1 MTIPLITC
9 LNCCNRSNF
18 PQIFLSFLHK
28 ISQNFVSPNFHL
40 ALSPLIALISLS
52 LSTYL
57 HRRTK
62 PNHHRPPLPPSPPSS
77 PSTATTALLDTW
89 TSFGHLDLDT
99 SMLLLNTWI
108 LLLKYDISW
117 TLGLLLDTWMLLL
130 NTWTIGIIKITLLGH
145 LASL

>member
-1 MTIPLITC
+1 MSKLLQSVKFSPNIFILLTQ
-9 LNCCNRSNF
+9 NF
-18 PQIFLSFLHK
+18 PKFCFPKFSFDSL
-28 ISQNFVSPNFHL
+28 SPNC
-40 ALSPLIALISLS
+40 SYLS

-57 HRRTK
+57 HCRTK
-62 PNHHRPPLPPSPPSS
+62 PSHHCPPLPPSPPSS
-77 PSTATTALLDTW
+77 PSAATFALLDTW

-117 TLGLLLDTWMLLL
+117 TLRLLLDTWMLLL
-130 NTWTIGIIKITLLGH
+130 NTWTIGIIKITFLGH